1 MRGSQTFG
9 RSGVSDANRNGL
21 LDLLRFAAAMTV
33 AVYHFLYRGA
43 QEGGYLEFSF
53 AAAGVS
59 VSMGYLGVNLFF
71 MISGFV
77 IIWSATGRDWYGFS
91 VGRLA
96 RLYPAHVVAMT
107 ITFLAMLWWAQ
118 PPYTTDVFEWL
129 ANLTMLAPM
138 FGSDFMDGAYWS
150 IVIEIIFYGWVAIG
164 LFTGVLPRH
173 TDTVVALW
181 MLLVM
186 VNNTMLGSRPVE
198 LLFLTEYGSYFALGV
213 MTWRISSQGASAL
226 RLLIAG
232 VALIT
237 TFHAAEVQRLDVIFR
252 LGEAS
257 SAAVVALA
265 NAGIVA
271 AFLLAVVM
279 GRHVRS
285 GSWILVLGGISY
297 PFYLVHQNA
306 GYILM
311 NTVEPTIGKWGA
323 FALALSMSLAVSW
336 WIFARIEPVGRA
348 IIRALFAPV
357 GRFLPR
363 TTTPYPNT
371 TPYPAPAE

>member
-1 MRGSQTFG
+1 MRSSQTFG
-9 RSGVSDANRNGL
+9 EAGVSDDNRNGL
-21 LDLLRFAAAMTV
+21 LDLLRFAAALTV

-43 QEGGYLEFSF
+43 QEGKYLDFSF
-53 AAAGVS
+53 AAAGGS
-59 VSMGYLGVNLFF
+59 VSLGYLGVNLFF

-77 IIWSATGRDWYGFS
+77 IIWSASGRDWYGFS
-91 VGRLA
+91 VGSLA

-107 ITFLAMLWWAQ
+107 ITFLTMLWWAQ
-118 PPYTTDVFEWL
+118 APYTTDVFEWL

-164 LFTGVLPRH
+164 LFTRVLPRH
-173 TDTVVALW
+173 TDTAVAVW

-186 VNNTMLGSRPVE
+186 VNNLMLGSRPVE

-232 VALIT
+232 LALFM

-257 SAAVVALA
+257 SAPVVALA
-265 NAGIVA
+265 NAGIIA
-271 AFLLAVVM
+271 AFLLSAVV
-279 GRHVRS
+279 GRS
-285 GSWILVLGGISY
+285 IKAGPLVLALGAISY

-311 NTVEPTIGKWGA
+311 NVSEPALGKWGA
-323 FALALSMSLAVSW
+323 FALALILSLAVSW

-348 IIRALFAPV
+348 FICAVFAPA

-363 TTTPYPNT
+363 TVS
-371 TPYPAPAE
+371 PYPAPAE